1 MQADK
6 STRIV
11 ANWIFLGIAM
21 LIVQVLLGG
30 ITRLTGSGLSITE
43 WKPIIGALP
52 PMNEAEWQKAFKSYQ
67 QIAQYKYLNRHFTLS
82 DFKFIFFW
90 EWFHRLWAR
99 IIGVVFLI
107 PFVWFLIK
115 GYFKSWMVV
124 SLVILFLLGALQGA
138 IGWIMVQS
146 GLNDND
152 LYVSHIRLAVHFMA
166 AMVLI
171 GYAFIFGLKLS
182 VKETNRVDN
191 RSLLTGAIVITVL
204 VCIQLIFGVF
214 MAGLKAATAAP
225 TWPDINGVMIPTGM
239 FAEGG
244 FLHNVVHN
252 KITIHFIHRT
262 LAYIIALSIFVW
274 WLSSLKISYSS
285 AFNKAKSWTMFFV
298 IVQVTLGVLTVLNS
312 SVTGRGNF
320 GAFEWFAQLHQLT
333 GMLLLLSMIAV
344 LYLLSAKGHNLEA
357 M

>member
-21 LIVQVLLGG
+21 LIIQVLLGG

-43 WKPIIGALP
+43 WKPLIGALP
-52 PMNEAEWQKAFKSYQ
+52 PANEAQWQKAFNSYK
-67 QIAQYKYLNRHFTLS
+67 QIAQYKYLNQHFTLS

-90 EWFHRLWAR
+90 EWLHRLWAR

-107 PFVWFLIK
+107 PFIWFLIK
-115 GYFKSWMVV
+115 GYFKSRMIVP
-124 SLVILFLLGALQGA
+124 LVILFLLGALQGA

-152 LYVSHIRLAVHFMA
+152 LYVSHIRLSVHFMA

-171 GYAFIFGLKLS
+171 GYSLIFGLTLS
-182 VKETNRVDN
+182 VKETSKVDD
-191 RSLLTGAIVITVL
+191 RGLLHGATIIAAL
-204 VCIQLIFGVF
+204 VCVQLIFGAF

-225 TWPDINGVMIPTGM
+225 TWPDINGMMIPGGM
-239 FAEGG
+239 FGNAG
-244 FLHNVVHN
+244 FFHNAVHD

-262 LAYIIALSIFVW
+262 LAYIIGVSIFIW
-274 WLSSLKISYSS
+274 WISSRKISYSS
-285 AFNKAKSWTMFFV
+285 AFNRAKNWTIIFV
-298 IVQVTLGVLTVLNS
+298 MIQIILGVLTVLNGR
-312 SVTGRGNF
+312 VTGQGKF
-320 GAFEWFAQLHQLT
+320 GAFEWLAQLHQLT
-333 GMLLLLSMIAV
+333 GMLLFLSLIAV
-344 LYLLSAKGHNLEA
+344 LYLLSAKRTV
-357 M
+357 